1 MDYQSP
7 SFELSIGPYKV
18 SWFLNKQNRNADVYY
33 RFECSYWHAGKW
45 QSVPGALAFTTDLTD
60 DCDSEV
66 LLAASQRVIQI
77 LEDSNLAYSSPKTSD
92 YVPRLELLSWMNR
105 DNFKLRYILETVGE

>member
-66 LLAASQRVIQI
+66 LL
-77 LEDSNLAYSSPKTSD
+77 D